1 MGVRVAGLVPAL
13 HDPKPFMATQAL
25 KVTKFNSKLSELW
38 RKGNVYGR
46 AGKYEKTY
54 IYIVNIQKDAINL
67 FILGAGSR

>member
-25 KVTKFNSKLSELW
+25 KVTKFNSKLSSGE
-38 RKGNVYGR
+38 KGNVYGR
-46 AGKYEKTY
+46 AGKYENIY
-54 IYIVNIQKDAINL
+54 IYVVDIQKDAINL